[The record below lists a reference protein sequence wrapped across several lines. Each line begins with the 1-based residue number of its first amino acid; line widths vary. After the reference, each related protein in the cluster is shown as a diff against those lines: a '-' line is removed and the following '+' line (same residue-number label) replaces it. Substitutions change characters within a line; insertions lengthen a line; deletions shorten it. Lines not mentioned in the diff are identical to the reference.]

1 MNGIWKE
8 KREAEKGI
16 KEYIQASSMGL
27 SKKEKQDFKILVLQ
41 NEETARKV
49 FRDSNHVG
57 KGYILIFLTAVYA
70 GPGKTKVE
78 KEFYRSF
85 ICTWLEQDKDKYIA
99 AIEKISKDM
108 RKKIFA
114 VLKRENLYTA

>member
-1 MNGIWKE
+1 MNGTWKE

-27 SKKEKQDFKILVLQ
+27 NKKEKQDFKILVLQ

-70 GPGKTKVE
+70 GPGKTKVK

-85 ICTWLEQDKDKYIA
+85 ICTWLEQDKDRYIA

-114 VLKRENLYTA
+114 VLKS